1 MKEDDFMG
9 NFFSNKD
16 SVNNLIMFM
25 SAIAVIVAFLY
36 MTLTGKFSGEY
47 IGSVAMLLVGTY
59 FTGVV
64 ISNKLKDKDEQQKQT
79 VIYFTAYKTIYI
91 LVCYISLN

>member
-1 MKEDDFMG
+1 MHGYFIIQKYFMKEDGVMS

-36 MTLTGKFSGEY
+36 MTLTGKLSGEY

-64 ISNKLKDKDEQQKQT
+64 ISNKLKDKDEQQK
-79 VIYFTAYKTIYI
+79 
-91 LVCYISLN
+91 